1 MYRPHTTNGTPQ
13 MVVIVREIPGN
24 LREIYVNNKKRKIT
38 PGSLV
43 AAPGLLFFNFGSGP
57 EHTKVHLSTCAVQKK
72 PEPLE
77 RREVEKAASFD
88 GLKSLRNS
96 QKLIFK

>member
-1 MYRPHTTNGTPQ
+1 MFLP
-13 MVVIVREIPGN
+13 
-24 LREIYVNNKKRKIT
+24 NNKKRKIT

-43 AAPGLLFFNFGSGP
+43 AAPGLLFFNFKSGP

-88 GLKSLRNS
+88 GQTEIVAEFAKVDIQMRN
-96 QKLIFK
+96 